1 LTVDVDEPAPSLIR
15 VSTHGQLTRV
25 GDPRHGWIIVETDR
39 WLAAMCR
46 PSDELRTAISDHGP
60 PGTLT
65 GDEPRPTL
73 AALAARHAPDTL
85 GATPARLAQR
95 FAPPAELTHSGAG
108 L

>member
-1 LTVDVDEPAPSLIR
+1 

-25 GDPRHGWIIVETDR
+25 GDPRHGWIVVETDR

-46 PSDELRTAISDHGP
+46 PSDELRTAISDHAP

-73 AALAARHAPDTL
+73 AALAARHSPDTL

-95 FAPPAELTHSGAG
+95 FAPPAELTHTGAG